1 MMNVGEGA
9 ITRGARVRRVRARS
23 AVKLG
28 DTLSELIG
36 DQIAPQ
42 QRRFESIVRL
52 WGQLLPAELNE
63 HCRVVD
69 ICAGRLKVLV
79 DSPSYMYE
87 LQLCGSAVLKELQ
100 RACPQARLQKIK
112 LAVG

>member
-1 MMNVGEGA
+1 MMNVGEEG
-9 ITRGARVRRVRARS
+9 IIRGAPVTRARGRS
-23 AVKLG
+23 AVRLG
-28 DTLSELIG
+28 DTLGEVIE
-36 DQIAPQ
+36 DVIAPQ

-52 WGQLLPAELNE
+52 WSELLPAELNQ
-63 HCRVVD
+63 HCRIVD
-69 ICAGRLKVLV
+69 ISAGCLKVLV
-79 DSPSYMYE
+79 DSASYMYE